1 MRTAT
6 KVIAFVAALAAIFA
20 ITLGIG
26 NAVVPMSS
34 EPATAQDAGHC
45 DGHLVALRAGDL
57 AYLHVHPDGTPD
69 DGSTQPGPDVV
80 FYATVPSSGTYH
92 LYLDFQHQD
101 EVRTAAFTVTTD
113 GHSGH

>member
-6 KVIAFVAALAAIFA
+6 KVIAFVAAFAAIFA

-45 DGHLVALRAGDL
+45 DGHLVALRAGAL
-57 AYLHVHPDGTPD
+57 AYLHVHPDGTSD
-69 DGSTQPGPDVV
+69 
-80 FYATVPSSGTYH
+80 SGTYH
-92 LYLDFQHQD
+92 LYLDSQHQD